1 MNNKTDDIGRDVRH
15 KDTAE
20 YSGSK
25 APETRGEAEEKKGTS
40 DDRLQP
46 GGARGARADV
56 GMSGLDRD
64 ATVSGGQSTGQE
76 RYGERADE

>member
-1 MNNKTDDIGRDVRH
+1 MDDETNDVKREVGR

-25 APETRGEAEEKKGTS
+25 APETRGEAEEREGPS
-40 DDRLQP
+40 DHRLHP
-46 GGARGARADV
+46 GGAHGAPFDV

-64 ATVSGGQSTGQE
+64 VTPSRGDSTRQE
-76 RYGERADE
+76 KFGETLKE